1 MTAESPLTWQS
12 ITLEQIPKLH
22 LWQLIELSE
31 ARKRDLKAE
40 NVADRAKQRGSFEDQ
55 SAQHGTPTTNDN
67 VNSRLE
73 PRVAECSTAGPSR
86 SPKRSVKGHPY
97 SRSARGKTSNRKAV
111 IAEGRSPTSVALN
124 STSGSGYN
132 DAAQEEAIR
141 EILEVINQY
150 NKELTELENQHN
162 DVLQTA
168 VNARL
173 ISARL
178 KEKILFE
185 RKKTDKLVGFLT
197 RWQKSHLG
205 SSFDELPVEEPLE
218 PEHAI
223 DEELGADMLA
233 RLKRDFEKVLTKK
246 QFSQLKRRFVAV
258 EQKKKRQQSRNTD
271 GSPAVTHVG
280 TDAISNKRK
289 GKAKGKEKDSGH
301 DEASAVRNKGKGK
314 GKAKEVDMSALSPAA
329 KKRLVSDYLKENPAI
344 LRSIEESDLNL
355 AIERSRNDIL
365 NGGRSGGN
373 SSGHAGA
380 SGSRAHSPKASGSGT
395 RRLDNVVER
404 GRGIDAVD
412 EEHPRKRRRI
422 HLDTSEPSP
431 PKDSSPPS
439 FLAKTLSFAATK
451 STLAAILQLDIC
463 LSPSRM
469 ISTML
474 LRSLTQ
480 EYLIFNGKTPQDLSC
495 ALLILSTT
503 GCLAWLYLIKEIGT
517 TEHAFARIGE
527 DRRISGELRHC
538 WQKSSFKNFWAGT
551 VTRRI
556 DADGNSIADNVGQ
569 MVYLS

>member
-258 EQKKKRQQSRNTD
+258 EQKKKRQQSR
-271 GSPAVTHVG
+271 
-280 TDAISNKRK
+280 
-289 GKAKGKEKDSGH
+289 KGKEKDSGH

-439 FLAKTLSFAATK
+439 FLAKTLSFARYLFVTK
-451 STLAAILQLDIC
+451 SDDFNDAA
-463 LSPSRM
+463 
-469 ISTML
+469 
-474 LRSLTQ
+474 Q
-480 EYLIFNGKTPQDLSC
+480 EPDT
-495 ALLILSTT
+495 
-503 GCLAWLYLIKEIGT
+503 
-517 TEHAFARIGE
+517 
-527 DRRISGELRHC
+527 RIS
-538 WQKSSFKNFWAGT
+538 N
-551 VTRRI
+551 I
-556 DADGNSIADNVGQ
+556 
-569 MVYLS
+569 